1 MEASILILP
10 VIQLRAMFIGCW
22 ASATTSSLL
31 AVSRMSAGGSPSS
44 RLVDGIVAGA
54 ELGHVGDAEVGDGDA
69 DRAVA
74 EILLPVGRAEL
85 GQPGR

>member
-31 AVSRMSAGGSPSS
+31 AVSRMSAGRVAG
-44 RLVDGIVAGA
+44 RDLADRVVAGA
-54 ELGHVGDAEVGDGDA
+54 ELGHVGDVEVGNRDA

-74 EILLPVGRAEL
+74 EILVPVGRAEL
-85 GQPGR
+85 GQPAR